1 MPKAQFSFTAQEET
15 FRRQQ
20 LDTAGLKRY
29 AASGNV
35 VPWEPVLNA
44 STPPSGY
51 NSALTPDANRLRGYY
66 IRHND
71 KFEAWF
77 SLQCG
82 ASFNEGV
89 GGWSME
95 LPSGITLGDTNGEML
110 YAALG
115 EWRAL
120 DNNTLLMAMGTVEIS
135 SSTEVKFMY
144 PDTNTI
150 GLIKQLGAAQPW
162 TWATSDQFGGHF
174 CFPIL

>member
-95 LPSGITLGDTNGEML
+95 LPAGITVGDTTGEMIWG
-110 YAALG
+110 ALG
-115 EWRAL
+115 EWHAY
-120 DNNTLLMAMGTVEIS
+120 DNSTAFMAFGTVWINN
-135 SSTEVKFMY
+135 STSVRFLY
-144 PDTNTI
+144 PDAYPV
-150 GLIKQLGAAQPW
+150 GLIKTLGQATPW
-162 TWATSDQFGGHF
+162 NWATTDLFGGHF
-174 CFPIL
+174 CVPIL